1 MFSKEQFELALPAKD
16 LVGWSCDGLVDGEWV
31 YRLPVRGKSRSW
43 PVDIIVRSSVQRNG
57 LSAGNGEDSI
67 RCWLVWAGTANPAGG
82 KLGRWVTRMP
92 GWRGRLTALLRS
104 LWVMATKVK
113 LCARCNN
120 SIVTMGGNVMPMGVY
135 RAKQEPNKGR
145 VFLKC
150 AKCGAFEWTD
160 IWIGKA
166 KDNAKERTKT

>member
-1 MFSKEQFELALPAKD
+1 MSRDGQCRGVDVFTKEQFEFALPSQDK
-16 LVGWSCDGLVDGEWV
+16 VPWTCIGLVDGEYA
-31 YRLPVRGKSRSW
+31 YRLPVQNQCRRW

-67 RCWLVWAGTANPAGG
+67 RCWLVWAGTMNPAGG

-92 GWRGRLTALLRS
+92 GWQGRLTALLRS

-113 LCARCNN
+113 PCARCNN
-120 SIVTMGGNVMPMGVY
+120 NVVAMGVY
-135 RAKQEPNKGR
+135 RAKTEPHNGR

-160 IWIGKA
+160 IWIGKG
-166 KDNAKERTKT
+166 KQ